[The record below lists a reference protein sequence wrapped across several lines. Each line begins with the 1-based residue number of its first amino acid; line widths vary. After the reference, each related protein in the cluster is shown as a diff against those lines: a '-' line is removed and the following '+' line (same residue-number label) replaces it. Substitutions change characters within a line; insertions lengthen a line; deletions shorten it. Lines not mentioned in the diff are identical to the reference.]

1 MNILLSILT
10 WAVLVP
16 LSVFLILV
24 VLMQKAKSDGGM
36 GAALG
41 GGMAESAFGADTNNV
56 LVKATQTAAIAF
68 FVITFALYLGHIY
81 QRSASAGAG
90 DSLPTI
96 SAPAAASSSAPAADP
111 ATPNP

>member
-56 LVKATQTAAIAF
+56 VKATQTAAIAF